1 MVVRIGWSLQNAT
14 PRMDRAAIQRLNLR
28 LGRAERRAV
37 NIIRQQTNLSDAHAA
52 VCTEMSALLQYGRL
66 DLPPLPERAARVLAL
81 AGRRGADA
89 QGLTQIIASD
99 PALAAKVLKVARCA
113 AYRPSC
119 AIDSLPNAIGW
130 LGVGEVADIAFTA
143 AVQGCLLPVQA
154 QRARAERTW
163 RVAVAAAIWSR
174 EVAAMARRPAEM
186 IYLCGLFHD
195 IGRAAALLAIA
206 DVAGKLGVRLD
217 DEQYD
222 RLIHDFHGPLG
233 ALLAARWQLP
243 ESVAECMR
251 AWPEPA
257 EAPGC
262 ADPRRVVHV
271 AHHVAELIVGQGAEM
286 AREALSGSA
295 VLDQL
300 NIGPDR
306 LKALVDRS
314 DWVMGQVSAY

>member
-1 MVVRIGWSLQNAT
+1 V
-14 PRMDRAAIQRLNLR
+14 D
-28 LGRAERRAV
+28 
-37 NIIRQQTNLSDAHAA
+37 IIRRQSNPSDAHAA
-52 VCTEMSALLQYGRL
+52 VHNELAALLQYGRL
-66 DLPPLPERAARVLAL
+66 DLPLLPESAVRILAL
-81 AGRRGADA
+81 AGRPAADA
-89 QGLTQIIASD
+89 DGLTQIIASD
-99 PALAAKVLKVARCA
+99 SALVARVLKVARCA
-113 AYRPSC
+113 AYQPSC
-119 AIDSLPNAIGW
+119 AIDSLPKAIGW
-130 LGVGEVADIAFTA
+130 LGIGEVADIAFTA
-143 AVQGCLLPVQA
+143 AVQGSLLPVQA
-154 QRARAERTW
+154 QQARARRTW
-163 RVAVAAAIWSR
+163 QVAVAAAIWSR
-174 EVAAMARRPAEM
+174 EVAAMARRSGDV

-195 IGRAAALLAIA
+195 IGRAAALLASV

-233 ALLAARWQLP
+233 VLLAARWQLP
-243 ESVAECMR
+243 EAVAKCIR

-257 EAPGC
+257 ESAEC
-262 ADPRRVVHV
+262 ADPLRVVHL